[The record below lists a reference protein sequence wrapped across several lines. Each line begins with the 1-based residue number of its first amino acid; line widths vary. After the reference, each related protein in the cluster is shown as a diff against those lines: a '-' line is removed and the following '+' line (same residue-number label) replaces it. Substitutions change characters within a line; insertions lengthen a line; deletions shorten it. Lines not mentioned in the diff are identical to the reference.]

1 MKLSTR
7 RLSLRPPLL
16 ADVPALFEHGS
27 REDVALPAGFPRQE
41 SIADARRYVMTSLR
55 DWKKT
60 GLRRMTFAILLKP
73 SKRWIGGFNL
83 RWPHD
88 GVGEIGYSIQADH
101 WGRGYAA
108 EAGRRVL
115 ELAFSEFGA
124 HRVQA
129 TSWVKNQRSAGVLRK
144 LGLRKE
150 GRLRGYLKRAGVVR
164 DEFMW
169 GITREDW
176 LKKKVHS
183 NSGKKL
189 STEPDR

>member
-1 MKLSTR
+1 MKLATK
-7 RLSLRPPLL
+7 RLLLRPPSP
-16 ADVPALFEHGS
+16 ADVPSLYAHGS
-27 REDVALPAGFPRQE
+27 REDVALPAGFPRHE
-41 SIADARRYVMTSLR
+41 STANARRYVAGSLR
-55 DWKKT
+55 DWKKK
-60 GLRRMTFAILLKP
+60 GSKKMTFVILLKP
-73 SKRWIGGFNL
+73 SKRWIGGINL

-101 WGRGYAA
+101 WGRGYAT
-108 EAGRRVL
+108 EAGRKVL
-115 ELAFSEFGA
+115 ELAFSKFGA

-129 TSWVKNQRSAGVLRK
+129 TSWVMNPRSAGVLRK

-176 LKKKVHS
+176 FAK
-183 NSGKKL
+183 
-189 STEPDR
+189 R